1 MAFLSSLDISS
12 SALTAQRLRMDV
24 VAQNVSNMDTTRME
38 DGDPY
43 RRRFVIFQEKSAPA
57 FSDYYNNSIS
67 GSMGAGVRVL
77 DIQEDTANPF
87 KLDYNPSHPD
97 ADEYGYVRMPN
108 VDIVTEMVDMMSATR
123 SYEANVTVINATKS
137 MAMNALEIGK

>member
-1 MAFLSSLDISS
+1 MAFLSSLDISA

-24 VAQNVSNMDTTRME
+24 VSQNVANMDTTRTE
-38 DGDPY
+38 EGEPY
-43 RRRFVIFQEKSAPA
+43 RRRYVIFQERAGDT

-67 GSMGAGVRVL
+67 GTLGKGVRVVNVE
-77 DIQEDTANPF
+77 EDTSSF

-108 VDIVTEMVDMMSATR
+108 VDLVTEMVDMMSATR
-123 SYEANVTVINATKS
+123 SYEANVTVLNATKS
-137 MAMNALEIGK
+137 MAMTALDIGK